1 MNNTDEG
8 VYNGDIGW
16 VCAILTAK
24 ESPSKQEELVVDFDG
39 TEVHYTKNELDQ
51 LTLAYC
57 CSIHKAQ
64 GSEYDLVILPLIDM
78 HSPLLRRDVVYTA
91 VTRASKFLILLG
103 NPNSFQ
109 KAVASQQVE
118 RETHLKDYLQLLFN
132 KKLDKQKS
140 QSITSSQK
148 SITQGQNSDLTIL
161 NTQADLNHRQSNVH
175 SSNLSDEEMQLTDES
190 IFMIDPMIGM
200 GDLTPFDFMKVQK

>member
-1 MNNTDEG
+1 
-8 VYNGDIGW
+8 
-16 VCAILTAK
+16 
-24 ESPSKQEELVVDFDG
+24 
-39 TEVHYTKNELDQ
+39 
-51 LTLAYC
+51 
-57 CSIHKAQ
+57 
-64 GSEYDLVILPLIDM
+64 M

-175 SSNLSDEEMQLTDES
+175 SSNLSDEEIQLTDES